1 MSYASRSGGRLN
13 ASMPMKCI
21 DQIPVPIATAPARQ
35 GPTRPARL
43 SYKERLEFE
52 TLPERIAALEAEEVQ
67 LQGVI
72 AGPDF
77 YRETATFIK
86 DTMARLEEIRH
97 QILEHYQR
105 WDALDSRQR

>member
-1 MSYASRSGGRLN
+1 M
-13 ASMPMKCI
+13 
-21 DQIPVPIATAPARQ
+21 
-35 GPTRPARL
+35 PTRPARL

-97 QILEHYQR
+97 QIHEHYQR